1 MLQPDIS
8 NRQAEKIVNISR
20 TTVGKIRKLL
30 STIEINEADII
41 SITDNDLSEKL
52 GLQNRPKRKTKKLPD
67 FSHVEKELSKPNV
80 TLNLLWQ
87 EYKEIEPDGISYTHY
102 ARLYKSWKK
111 NSKISMKQVHL
122 AGDKLYV
129 DFCGQTVPILLPDGS
144 VDFNAKIFVGVMGAS
159 QFIVSYAVRSEQKKD
174 WQLCHIKAFE
184 QLGGV
189 PNFVVPDNLKSG
201 VTKHTKDHVE
211 VNTSYM
217 ALAEYYSCFILPS
230 RPRRPQDKSLAEIGV
245 KYIQTQVLAVYRNF
259 KFYSLAELNEK
270 LAIGTEK
277 LNAAFS
283 KALNGTRIE
292 RFNDFDAKALK
303 PLPDQAYP
311 LDDWEYQKLVKPH
324 YHLSVE
330 DNEYSVPF
338 QYVSQL
344 VDIQVTTNHVHIYC
358 GKELIASHNKCEQ
371 KNQTITNA
379 AHRPANHAFQAGMEP
394 NRLLAWGKKIGEHT
408 HEVVRKNICERKDV
422 SNGFICV
429 KYLKKWLQENDDR
442 ELLERACAHAIKINS
457 CTKQTL
463 TSILTNQVV
472 LHRTDSDQLTKST
485 KSHKNI
491 RGSEYYRNKN
501 DDN

>member
-1 MLQPDIS
+1 M
-8 NRQAEKIVNISR
+8 
-20 TTVGKIRKLL
+20 
-30 STIEINEADII
+30 
-41 SITDNDLSEKL
+41 
-52 GLQNRPKRKTKKLPD
+52 
-67 FSHVEKELSKPNV
+67 
-80 TLNLLWQ
+80 
-87 EYKEIEPDGISYTHY
+87 
-102 ARLYKSWKK
+102 
-111 NSKISMKQVHL
+111 
-122 AGDKLYV
+122 
-129 DFCGQTVPILLPDGS
+129 
-144 VDFNAKIFVGVMGAS
+144 
-159 QFIVSYAVRSEQKKD
+159 
-174 WQLCHIKAFE
+174 
-184 QLGGV
+184 
-189 PNFVVPDNLKSG
+189 
-201 VTKHTKDHVE
+201 
-211 VNTSYM
+211 
-217 ALAEYYSCFILPS
+217 
-230 RPRRPQDKSLAEIGV
+230 
-245 KYIQTQVLAVYRNF
+245 YRNF
-259 KFYSLAELNEK
+259 KFYSLVELNEK

-277 LNAAFS
+277 LNATFS